1 LLYHLTKNPGDYQG
15 AIKRLPEGLQQLFI
29 HAYQSWLFN
38 KALSRLVEDEWYDE
52 EYEIPLVGYK
62 TDLKDNRPENIIAEV
77 MEEEGV
83 SQEDF
88 RLQEMPELRSG
99 GSYRRA
105 FADFRNFEILDI
117 EEDDLNMARNKMT
130 IKFDLPKGTYATTF
144 LRELQKD

>member
-1 LLYHLTKNPGDYQG
+1 
-15 AIKRLPEGLQQLFI
+15 
-29 HAYQSWLFN
+29 
-38 KALSRLVEDEWYDE
+38 LSRLVEDGWYDE

-88 RLQEMPELRSG
+88 RLQEMPELRSE

-105 FADFRNFEILDI
+105 FADFRNFEVLDI
-117 EEDDLNMARNKMT
+117 EDDDLNMARNKIT
-130 IKFDLPKGTYATTF
+130 VKFDLPKGTYATTF